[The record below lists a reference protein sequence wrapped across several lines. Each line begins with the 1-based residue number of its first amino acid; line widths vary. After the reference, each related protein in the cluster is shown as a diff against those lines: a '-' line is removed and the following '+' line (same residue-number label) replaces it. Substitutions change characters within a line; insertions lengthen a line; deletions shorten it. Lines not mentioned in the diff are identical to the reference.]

1 MTEHCLNLQLYLR
14 YSWTFQLHLTDN
26 SANSICSGNETE
38 TAELKLLS
46 KDTTLTISL
55 LSPSV
60 SSFSKLSIAP
70 YFLHVNTSNNKKIC
84 SLLFTTKPRI
94 NNVVV
99 DDISNAWVE
108 PNHITSQNTVISKG
122 ATETGSLFTSLLTS
136 VVADKSSPFN
146 STHYL
151 ALYLQNGDR
160 IMTIDFVTSFYH
172 IQSMYRA

>member
-1 MTEHCLNLQLYLR
+1 VFLPLIAFTERERERERDRERQR
-14 YSWTFQLHLTDN
+14 ERERHLTDN

-38 TAELKLLS
+38 TAELKLLG

-99 DDISNAWVE
+99 DDISNA
-108 PNHITSQNTVISKG
+108 
-122 ATETGSLFTSLLTS
+122 
-136 VVADKSSPFN
+136 
-146 STHYL
+146 
-151 ALYLQNGDR
+151 
-160 IMTIDFVTSFYH
+160 
-172 IQSMYRA
+172 